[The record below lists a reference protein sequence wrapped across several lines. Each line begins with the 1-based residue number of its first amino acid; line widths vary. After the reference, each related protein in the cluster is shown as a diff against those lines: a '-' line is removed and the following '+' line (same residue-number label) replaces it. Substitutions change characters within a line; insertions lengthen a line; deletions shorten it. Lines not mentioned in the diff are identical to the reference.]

1 MSVVVGE
8 QAPDF
13 TLSNQHGEEITLSS
27 LKGSPVVLAFYP
39 LSFSPTCTDELC
51 ELRDNFDIFQNSAAR
66 LLAISVDSKFTQAA
80 FAAEKDYQFDL
91 LADFN
96 PRASVTE
103 LYDAF
108 LPERGH
114 GTRAT
119 VVINSE
125 GIVTAK
131 FVTSPGEMRPLA
143 DYQNALDLVN

>member
-1 MSVVVGE
+1 MAVAVGE

-13 TLSNQHGEEITLSS
+13 TLSNQHGEHITLSS
-27 LKGSPVVLAFYP
+27 LRGTPVVLAFYP

-51 ELRDNFDIFQNSAAR
+51 ELRDNFAIFESSSAK

-80 FAAEKDYQFDL
+80 FASEKSYEFDL

-96 PRASVTE
+96 PRAAVTE
-103 LYDAF
+103 LYGAF

-119 VVINSE
+119 FVIDSE
-125 GIVTAK
+125 GTIAAK
-131 FVTSPGEMRPLA
+131 FVTSPGEMRPLQ